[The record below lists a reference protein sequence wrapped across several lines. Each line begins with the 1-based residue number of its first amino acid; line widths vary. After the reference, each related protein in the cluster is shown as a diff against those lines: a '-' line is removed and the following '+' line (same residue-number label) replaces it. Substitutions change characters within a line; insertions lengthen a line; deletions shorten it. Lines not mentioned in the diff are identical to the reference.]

1 VMVDGKPLT
10 RDDRQ
15 RLGERHADHHLH
27 YRSRAFPRKS
37 DHSCRRRCAYLP
49 DFVIVDRDIVLRHR
63 LALITMTSDP
73 VINDARNA
81 CPHGWTRVLNDR

>member
-15 RLGERHADHHLH
+15 RLGDRHAEHHPPYQSH
-27 YRSRAFPRKS
+27 AFPRRS

-49 DFVIVDRDIVLRHR
+49 DFVMLTVTPAFGI
-63 LALITMTSDP
+63 AS
-73 VINDARNA
+73 
-81 CPHGWTRVLNDR
+81 